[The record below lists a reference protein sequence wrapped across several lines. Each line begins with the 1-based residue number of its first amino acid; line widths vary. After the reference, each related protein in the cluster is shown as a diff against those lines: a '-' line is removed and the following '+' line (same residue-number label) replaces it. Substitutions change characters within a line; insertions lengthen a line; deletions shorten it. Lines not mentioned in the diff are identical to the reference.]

1 MTIDRVTR
9 ARTVEYKIN
18 FLQKKR
24 EVYVYIGSTW
34 AGRIIHKEK
43 APLQKEE
50 EGYGTYLQLPGMWGP
65 VAYTASLS
73 DAKIEASRAIQRWL
87 TTFTGYPADPEE
99 RPEAIAKADVCMPRV
114 TRTRPAPSPVATIA
128 RVRRT
133 R

>member
-1 MTIDRVTR
+1 MTIDRGTR

-43 APLQKEE
+43 APLQKE

-99 RPEAIAKADVCMPRV
+99 RPEPLKEVEAPVQRV
-114 TRTRPAPSPVATIA
+114 TRTRPTPSPVAPIT